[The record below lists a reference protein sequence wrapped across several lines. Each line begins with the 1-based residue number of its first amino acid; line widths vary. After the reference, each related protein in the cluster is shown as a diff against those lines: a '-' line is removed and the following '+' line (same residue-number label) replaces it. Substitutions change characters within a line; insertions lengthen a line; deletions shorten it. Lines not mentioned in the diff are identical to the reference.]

1 MADLY
6 DDSLALDSL
15 SPRPTRDPRCF
26 VPAHLRWSS
35 RTTGSRGPAPPRIL
49 RTTGFLRPDAA
60 ERVADRFTG
69 RPTARTG
76 AVRWSYEALE
86 RETAW
91 LFECG
96 ATRPAAVSAS
106 RRSAGALDD
115 RSGRRR
121 TGSPRRDAGRTR
133 GTGGRRNP
141 LRHRA
146 SRGAHD
152 RRRSQKRLA
161 AHARRPDASGG
172 QVALGPRRAHQP
184 GDRRPPAH
192 QPADGRVPPARCSRS
207 SASARAESSGR
218 RFRARS
224 TPPLPP
230 RRAVAHAHC

>member
-172 QVALGPRRAHQP
+172 PGRAWPATGTPTRRSA
-184 GDRRPPAH
+184 PA
-192 QPADGRVPPARCSRS
+192 GSSARGRS
-207 SASARAESSGR
+207 STTCKVFAKLGVSSRRELRTALPGAEHAASPA
-218 RFRARS
+218 
-224 TPPLPP
+224 
-230 RRAVAHAHC
+230 